1 MKNILAE
8 NMLRFGVKNLN
19 HVDRAV
25 VEHLME
31 VNPAGSTIS
40 PQTQA
45 KIDAMIAA
53 SEALI
58 APIKGLGFVGTGQAA
73 GTTQKV
79 SQVKLGK
86 VKDSTEVYVA
96 VYWGSSSVVTYYF
109 GALNG
114 KPVVSSWEINGKYQ
128 SQAKPITAASVFEI
142 GNSQGKW
149 VGDYLA
155 YNKNA
160 KQWQT
165 VADAITAVANKYIA
179 TGIAT
184 NESRIYEI
192 APGGGTMTADAQ
204 AKIDAAIAASSALV
218 APIKGIS
225 FKGTGAAS
233 GRNFAVSNVKLAK
246 DQYGPDVYVDIE
258 LGKSSFE
265 IYFGAS
271 TADNKTP
278 VIGPNGR
285 FIGDP
290 RYANAVKTVT
300 GQNVFDIAAGGYKW
314 VKDYLAYEVNKA
326 QWDKI
331 AATITAVAY
340 KYIASGGIAT
350 NESRIYE
357 IAPAGGTM
365 TPQGQAIMDKM
376 IIDTQALAKG
386 AVGVT
391 FNDGTSQPIMKIGSA
406 TVEAVNPEY
415 WKLNGAIRL
424 VLNTNFGGMAKSVK
438 IGLLADES
446 NTVKIVG
453 PSGRLLNLDAIGVKS
468 ALENWLGSP
477 YQKMLDRSTALKPNP
492 YKTLMDVLNGIAAK
506 YKSTGLAAPTKG

>member
-8 NMLRFGVKNLN
+8 NLLRFGVKNLN
-19 HVDRAV
+19 HVDKAV

-31 VNPAGSTIS
+31 VNPAGSTVS
-40 PQTQA
+40 PETQA

-96 VYWGSSSVVTYYF
+96 VYWGSSSIVTYYF

-142 GNSQGKW
+142 GVSQGKW

-192 APGGGTMTADAQ
+192 APAGGTLSPGAQETMDKLIAETQAIVSKYINSSLKLDLKGGGP
-204 AKIDAAIAASSALV
+204 IAVLKA
-218 APIKGIS
+218 
-225 FKGTGAAS
+225 
-233 GRNFAVSNVKLAK
+233 
-246 DQYGPDVYVDIE
+246 
-258 LGKSSFE
+258 
-265 IYFGAS
+265 
-271 TADNKTP
+271 
-278 VIGPNGR
+278 
-285 FIGDP
+285 
-290 RYANAVKTVT
+290 TV
-300 GQNVFDIAAGGYKW
+300 GSRQN
-314 VKDYLAYEVNKA
+314 LS
-326 QWDKI
+326 
-331 AATITAVAY
+331 
-340 KYIASGGIAT
+340 SGGISVDVQWNIKDQASYYSQT
-350 NESRIYE
+350 FPIYSVDGTK
-357 IAPAGGTM
+357 PAGYYGKDAAAGKTLF
-365 TPQGQAIMDKM
+365 
-376 IIDTQALAKG
+376 DTQFQKNIQQYWQTQG
-386 AVGVT
+386 A
-391 FNDGTSQPIMKIGSA
+391 NY
-406 TVEAVNPEY
+406 EACKQGI
-415 WKLNGAIRL
+415 W
-424 VLNTNFGGMAKSVK
+424 
-438 IGLLADES
+438 
-446 NTVKIVG
+446 
-453 PSGRLLNLDAIGVKS
+453 
-468 ALENWLGSP
+468 
-477 YQKMLDRSTALKPNP
+477 
-492 YKTLMDVLNGIAAK
+492 NGILAVADK
-506 YKSTGLAAPTKG
+506 YTKSGVATK

>member
-58 APIKGLGFVGTGQAA
+58 APIKGLGFVGTNQAA

-96 VYWGSSSVVTYYF
+96 VYWGSSSIVTYYF

-149 VGDYLA
+149 VGQYMA
-155 YNKNA
+155 FNKNA

-184 NESRIYEI
+184 NESKIYEI
-192 APGGGTMTADAQ
+192 APGGAGSFDQ
-204 AKIDAAIAASSALV
+204 AALDKMVAETKAIA
-218 APIKGIS
+218 
-225 FKGTGAAS
+225 
-233 GRNFAVSNVKLAK
+233 
-246 DQYGPDVYVDIE
+246 E
-258 LGKSSFE
+258 
-265 IYFGAS
+265 
-271 TADNKTP
+271 
-278 VIGPNGR
+278 
-285 FIGDP
+285 
-290 RYANAVKTVT
+290 
-300 GQNVFDIAAGGYKW
+300 
-314 VKDYLAYEVNKA
+314 
-326 QWDKI
+326 
-331 AATITAVAY
+331 
-340 KYIASGGIAT
+340 KYINSTLKLDLKGGGSKPVESVRVYSRSNLAIGGIAVEVKWGIDVT
-350 NESRIYE
+350 AGNRFTLDFPIYGYE
-357 IAPAGGTM
+357 NTKTKDPTDVLPAGYMGGSDPAKAKTLF
-365 TPQGQAIMDKM
+365 
-376 IIDTQALAKG
+376 DTNFYK
-386 AVGVT
+386 
-391 FNDGTSQPIMKIGSA
+391 
-406 TVEAVNPEY
+406 AVNQY
-415 WKLNGAIRL
+415 WINYPNNANYIACRDGIWTGILAVADKYN
-424 VLNTNFGGMAKSVK
+424 KS
-438 IGLLADES
+438 
-446 NTVKIVG
+446 
-453 PSGRLLNLDAIGVKS
+453 GV
-468 ALENWLGSP
+468 A
-477 YQKMLDRSTALKPNP
+477 
-492 YKTLMDVLNGIAAK
+492 
-506 YKSTGLAAPTKG
+506 TK